1 VAQAEN
7 FSFSD
12 PKKILTNLGGAHL
25 LENSFTA
32 VDGFVIKEYVPAKSL
47 GTKPGTPKLVTENPA
62 PQPTAKEESPVRT
75 ERQYHPNSFFKELL
89 RHKVKTPTLKTPKAA
104 IVKNNFSKKITED
117 FTQFIPS
124 KTRTQKYNE
133 KRVVFYNADCDLI
146 GNPQTKSFLEKE
158 FFLVPHRCAFNTGLD
173 FMSLNGQGL
182 LYHDVENLNSRDNF
196 FGSLLKSYSAG
207 LNKLI
212 IILKLNIQGD
222 QDNFLNF

>member
-32 VDGFVIKEYVPAKSL
+32 VDGFFIKDYVPAKSL
-47 GTKPGTPKLVTENPA
+47 YTKPGTPKLFTDNPA

-89 RHKVKTPTLKTPKAA
+89 RHKVKTPMLKTPKAA
-104 IVKNNFSKKITED
+104 IVKSNFSKKITED
-117 FTQFIPS
+117 FTQFVPS

-133 KRVVFYNADCDLI
+133 KRVVFYNSDCELI
-146 GNPQTKSFLEKE
+146 GNP
-158 FFLVPHRCAFNTGLD
+158 
-173 FMSLNGQGL
+173 
-182 LYHDVENLNSRDNF
+182 
-196 FGSLLKSYSAG
+196 
-207 LNKLI
+207 
-212 IILKLNIQGD
+212 
-222 QDNFLNF
+222 